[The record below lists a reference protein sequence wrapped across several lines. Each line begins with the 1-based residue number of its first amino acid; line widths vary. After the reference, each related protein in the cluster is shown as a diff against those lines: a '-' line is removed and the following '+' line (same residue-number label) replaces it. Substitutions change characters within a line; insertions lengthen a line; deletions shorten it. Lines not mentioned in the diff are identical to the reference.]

1 MSKLLQSLRLPL
13 NPMPIY
19 KLTLYKSYYDK
30 GFFNLGVDVERFVRP
45 DSGPC
50 TLRLGESKAE
60 VRGRVDREAN
70 QNGTPRIFG
79 GAELRD
85 WFQGHFK
92 LEDVVD
98 VFVTD
103 PDELWL
109 KRP

>member
-1 MSKLLQSLRLPL
+1 
-13 NPMPIY
+13 MPIY
-19 KLTLYKSYYDK
+19 KLTLRKSYYDK

-45 DSGPC
+45 DSGPV
-50 TLRLGESKAE
+50 TLRLGGSEE
-60 VRGRVDREAN
+60 EIEGRVNREAN
-70 QNGTPRIFG
+70 QNGTPRISG
-79 GAELRD
+79 GVKLRD

-103 PDELWL
+103 LDELWL